1 MSHIQFGDLGM
12 EYRATGLSVVFCLT
26 SFGRVTV
33 AATAIVLAAMSGVLP
48 AAESEADRTVL
59 PMPNTARPD
68 LVVYDAKDPD
78 AVFPAIPQVRPPE
91 GSPNVLIVL
100 LDDVGFGASS
110 AFGGPCK
117 MPTLDRLSASGLKY
131 NRFHTTALCSP
142 TRQALLTGR
151 NHHSAGMAAITE
163 LATGAPGYSSVLPN
177 SMSPLAMTLKLNGYC
192 TAQFG
197 KCHEV
202 PVWQA
207 SPVGPFDA
215 WPTGGGGFEYFY
227 GFIGG
232 EANQWYPTLYE
243 GTTPVENKKTPE
255 EGYHFM
261 EDMATKAIKWI
272 GQQKSLAPD
281 KPFFMYFAPGAAH
294 APHHVP
300 KDWADKYAGQFD
312 EGYDAI
318 REKSSRAEIARCYSF
333 RCSSHCRE
341 FRDAALEGYP
351 RKFQAGACP

>member
-1 MSHIQFGDLGM
+1 MDREANGVSAV
-12 EYRATGLSVVFCLT
+12 YCLK
-26 SFGRVTV
+26 SLGRVTV
-33 AATAIVLAAMSGVLP
+33 AATAFVLAIMPGAQ
-48 AAESEADRTVL
+48 AAQSQADRTVL

-91 GSPNVLIVL
+91 GSPNVLVVL

-110 AFGGPCK
+110 TFGGPCQT
-117 MPTLDRLSASGLKY
+117 PTLERLAASGLKY

-300 KDWADKYAGQFD
+300 KDWADKGNGCRNSYTK
-312 EGYDAI
+312 DATI
-318 REKSSRAEIARCYSF
+318 I
-333 RCSSHCRE
+333 
-341 FRDAALEGYP
+341 
-351 RKFQAGACP
+351 

>member
-1 MSHIQFGDLGM
+1 
-12 EYRATGLSVVFCLT
+12 
-26 SFGRVTV
+26 
-33 AATAIVLAAMSGVLP
+33 MSGVLR

-117 MPTLDRLSASGLKY
+117 MPTLDRLAASGLKY

-177 SMSPLAMTLKLNGYC
+177 SMSHLL
-192 TAQFG
+192 
-197 KCHEV
+197 
-202 PVWQA
+202 
-207 SPVGPFDA
+207 
-215 WPTGGGGFEYFY
+215 
-227 GFIGG
+227 
-232 EANQWYPTLYE
+232 
-243 GTTPVENKKTPE
+243 
-255 EGYHFM
+255 
-261 EDMATKAIKWI
+261 
-272 GQQKSLAPD
+272 
-281 KPFFMYFAPGAAH
+281 
-294 APHHVP
+294 
-300 KDWADKYAGQFD
+300 
-312 EGYDAI
+312 
-318 REKSSRAEIARCYSF
+318 
-333 RCSSHCRE
+333 
-341 FRDAALEGYP
+341 
-351 RKFQAGACP
+351 

>member
-1 MSHIQFGDLGM
+1 MNR
-12 EYRATGLSVVFCLT
+12 ETTGFSAVWCLP
-26 SFGRVTV
+26 SFGRL
-33 AATAIVLAAMSGVLP
+33 VLAAAAITFSIPSGVR
-48 AAESEADRTVL
+48 ATESQADRTVL
-59 PMPNTARPD
+59 PMPNTARPE
-68 LVVYDAKDPD
+68 LVVYDAKEPD

-91 GSPNVLIVL
+91 GSPNVLVVL

-110 AFGGPCK
+110 TFGGPCQT
-117 MPTLDRLSASGLKY
+117 PTLERLAAGGLRY

-215 WPTGGGGFEYFY
+215 
-227 GFIGG
+227 
-232 EANQWYPTLYE
+232 
-243 GTTPVENKKTPE
+243 
-255 EGYHFM
+255 
-261 EDMATKAIKWI
+261 
-272 GQQKSLAPD
+272 
-281 KPFFMYFAPGAAH
+281 
-294 APHHVP
+294 
-300 KDWADKYAGQFD
+300 
-312 EGYDAI
+312 
-318 REKSSRAEIARCYSF
+318 
-333 RCSSHCRE
+333 
-341 FRDAALEGYP
+341 
-351 RKFQAGACP
+351 